1 MGDGCP
7 QVGNAVTGLPSRPGS
22 VSHGHIGR
30 SFRHRQG
37 LFMSTKSV
45 PGDGEHGKGSKGMPL
60 GEPRRHAVEFVRE
73 LIRGLR
79 VLRRR

>member
-1 MGDGCP
+1 MP
-7 QVGNAVTGLPSRPGS
+7 SGLAP

-30 SFRHRQG
+30 SFCHRQG

-60 GEPRRHAVEFVRE
+60 GEPRRHAAAFVRE
-73 LIRGLR
+73 LIRGLW